1 MKKAII
7 ILFHFLLIN
16 NLIAQQIK
24 VTRDL
29 GVWGGVVNIEKNYQ
43 KNLKLP

>member
-29 GVWGGVVNIEKNYQ
+29 GVWGVVNIEKNYQ

>member
-7 ILFHFLLIN
+7 ILFHFHLIN

-29 GVWGGVVNIEKNYQ
+29 GVLGGGKY
-43 KNLKLP
+43 